1 MALNCNKPIIMGVAW
16 AKASCCFL
24 SLLFQK
30 LSCVSGRVGSRVGDL
45 LPNGFLFVKDSDSG
59 GRGSHIGDEGGGGG
73 VRSMRVVV
81 RGGGGVTITLGGR
94 LASTMAA
101 APDVKVR
108 VGVCVGDSSPAVVE
122 EFGGG
127 GGLATGLW

>member
-30 LSCVSGRVGSRVGDL
+30 LSCVSGHVGSRMGDL

-59 GRGSHIGDEGGGGG
+59 GGGGGAT
-73 VRSMRVVV
+73 SETKEVVV
-81 RGGGGVTITLGGR
+81 ESGACGWWCVEAG
-94 LASTMAA
+94 ASPSRWAA
-101 APDVKVR
+101 D
-108 VGVCVGDSSPAVVE
+108 
-122 EFGGG
+122 
-127 GGLATGLW
+127 